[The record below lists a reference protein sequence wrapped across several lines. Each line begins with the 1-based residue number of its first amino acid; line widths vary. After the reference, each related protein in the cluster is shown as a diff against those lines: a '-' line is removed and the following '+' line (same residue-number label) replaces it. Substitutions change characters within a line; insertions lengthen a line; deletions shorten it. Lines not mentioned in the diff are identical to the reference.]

1 MRPVSAW
8 GRLDAHPHRV
18 LPLTESQSLTTLPQA
33 PGVAHGMGRSY
44 GDVALNPGGTLWLT
58 TGLDRFIAF
67 DPDTGVLHAEAGVL
81 LRDIQRLFAPRG
93 WMLPV
98 TPGTQFVTLGG
109 AIAND
114 VHGKNHHVMGC
125 FGDHVQSL
133 VLLRTDGQRLAVDRA
148 SHPDLMRATIGGL
161 GLTGVILEATVRL
174 RPVDSTWLHVE
185 SEPYTS
191 LDDYFVLDAA
201 AQADWEYTVSWID
214 CLSARSAR
222 GIFFRANHAR
232 REQAQAAGLSER
244 APSPRARSMPLVPPV
259 SLVNALS
266 LRAFNSAYFHWH
278 ARRRGAQWQH
288 HQPFFYP
295 LDQVQHWSRM
305 YGPRGF
311 YQYQCVVPASVG
323 RDATAA
329 LLQQIA
335 RSGQGSFLAVLKTF
349 GACAP
354 AGWLSFA
361 MPGVTLALD
370 FPNRGED
377 TLRLFD
383 ALDAIVREAGGR
395 LYAAKDARMSR
406 DMFEAGYPEHP
417 GFNAWRDPGLSSA
430 LSRRCM
436 GW

>member
-1 MRPVSAW
+1 MRPVSGW

-18 LPLTESQSLTTLPQA
+18 LALTDRHALGALPQA

-67 DPDTGVLHAEAGVL
+67 DPDSGVLQAEAGVL
-81 LRDIQRLFAPRG
+81 LRDIQRLLAPRG
-93 WMLPV
+93 WLLPV

-114 VHGKNHHVMGC
+114 VHGKNHHTMGC
-125 FGDHVQSL
+125 LGDHVL
-133 VLLRTDGQRLAVDRA
+133 ALELLRSDGQRWHLTPQT
-148 SHPDLMRATIGGL
+148 HPQEMRATVGGL
-161 GLTGVILEATVRL
+161 GLTGVILQASLRL
-174 RPVDSTWLHVE
+174 RRVE
-185 SEPYTS
+185 SVWMHMQSEPYAS
-191 LDDYFVLDAA
+191 LDDYFALDAA
-201 AQADWEYTVSWID
+201 AQNDWEYTVSWID
-214 CLSARSAR
+214 CLSARAAR

-232 REQAQAAGLSER
+232 REQAQAAGLSE
-244 APSPRARSMPLVPPV
+244 SARSTRALRMPFTPPV

-266 LRAFNSAYFHWH
+266 LRAFNNAYFHAH
-278 ARRRGAQWQH
+278 AHRRGTQWQH

-295 LDQVQHWSRM
+295 LDHVQAWNRM
-305 YGPRGF
+305 YGPKGF
-311 YQYQCVVPASVG
+311 YQYQCVVPTAVG

-329 LLQQIA
+329 LLQRIA
-335 RSGQGSFLAVLKTF
+335 RSGEGSFLAVLKTF
-349 GACAP
+349 GARAP
-354 AGWLSFA
+354 AGLLSFA

-370 FPNRGED
+370 FPNRGSD
-377 TLRLFD
+377 TLRLLD

-406 DMFEAGYPEHP
+406 AMFEAGYPAH
-417 GFNAWRDPGLSSA
+417 GDFAAWRDPGLSSA